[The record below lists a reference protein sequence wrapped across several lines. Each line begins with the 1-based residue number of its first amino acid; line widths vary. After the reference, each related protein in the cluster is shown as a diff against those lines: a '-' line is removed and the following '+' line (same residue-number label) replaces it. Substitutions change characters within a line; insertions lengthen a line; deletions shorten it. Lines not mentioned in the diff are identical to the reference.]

1 MTLFDVF
8 LWLNDTAIGV
18 VVRDSL
24 WLFPVIQVVHLLA
37 LAALG
42 GAVLAVDLRVLGIA
56 LRGVPVE
63 TLAADLSRVMTG
75 SLIVITVSGIGMFLS
90 EALRMYD
97 NAAFWV
103 KLAAFG
109 VAVVFTYAVRPRWL
123 TDVAARRGAARVVAA
138 VSIGLWT
145 LVAAAGRGIGF
156 W

>member
-8 LWLNDTAIGV
+8 VWLNDTAIGV
-18 VVRDSL
+18 SVRDSL
-24 WLFPVIQVVHLLA
+24 WLFPAIQVVHLLS
-37 LAALG
+37 LASLG
-42 GAVLAVDLRVLGIA
+42 GAVLAVDLRVLGVA

-63 TLAADLSRVMTG
+63 TLAEDLSWVMTG
-75 SLIVITVSGIGMFLS
+75 SLIVITLSGVGMFLS

-103 KLAAFG
+103 KIVTFA
-109 VAVVFTYAVRPRWL
+109 VAVVFTYAVRPKWL
-123 TDVAARRGAARVVAA
+123 TETAARQRAARVVAA

>member
-8 LWLNDTAIGV
+8 VWLNDTAIGV

-24 WLFPVIQVVHLLA
+24 WLFPAIQVVHLLA

-42 GAVLAVDLRVLGIA
+42 GAVLAVDLRVLGVA
-56 LRGVPVE
+56 LRGVHVE
-63 TLAADLSRVMTG
+63 TLAADVSPVMTG
-75 SLIVITVSGIGMFLS
+75 SLIVITLSGVGMFLS

-103 KLAAFG
+103 KVVTFV

-123 TDVAARRGAARVVAA
+123 NDAAASRRGARAIAA
-138 VSIGLWT
+138 TSIGLWT